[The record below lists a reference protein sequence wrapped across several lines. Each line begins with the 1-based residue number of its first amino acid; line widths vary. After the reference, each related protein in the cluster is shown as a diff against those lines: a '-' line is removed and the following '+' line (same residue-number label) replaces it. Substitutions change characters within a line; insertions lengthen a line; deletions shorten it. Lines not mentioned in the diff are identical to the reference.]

1 MITGWHQDAAGAWY
15 YLRPS
20 FGGMKKDCWLQ
31 DGGKWYYLGADGR
44 MLTDTVTPDGSR
56 VGADG
61 VWTE

>member
-1 MITGWHQDAAGAWY
+1 
-15 YLRPS
+15 
-20 FGGMKKDCWLQ
+20 MKKDCWLQ